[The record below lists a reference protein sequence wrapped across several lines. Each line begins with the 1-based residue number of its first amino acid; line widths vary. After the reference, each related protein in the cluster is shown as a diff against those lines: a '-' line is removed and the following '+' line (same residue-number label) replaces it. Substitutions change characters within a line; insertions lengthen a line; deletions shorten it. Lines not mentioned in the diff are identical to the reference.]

1 MFSIQVLYERA
12 GGSKKAI
19 EGSKAAAKTGKAG
32 AKGGKQS
39 GSSSGSPNGVPDPF
53 YCKMEH
59 VKIRRNN
66 SAMIPIIFLPFEL
79 GIHKCHIIF
88 TDEQVGEV
96 QYTIVGKAE
105 LPEILD
111 TWTGDCNSE
120 EPFTFKKVIN
130 FKNDRLEQ
138 ARNQIAEKEKKDQK
152 NKRGTETD
160 RDEAKKLEASKKM
173 TAEQP

>member
-1 MFSIQVLYERA
+1 
-12 GGSKKAI
+12 
-19 EGSKAAAKTGKAG
+19 
-32 AKGGKQS
+32 
-39 GSSSGSPNGVPDPF
+39 
-53 YCKMEH
+53 MEH
-59 VKIRRNN
+59 VKIRKNN

-88 TDEQVGEV
+88 TDEAVGEV

-130 FKNDRLEQ
+130 FKNDRLE
-138 ARNQIAEKEKKDQK
+138 
-152 NKRGTETD
+152 
-160 RDEAKKLEASKKM
+160 
-173 TAEQP
+173 